1 MADKLGI
8 YIHIP
13 FCRSKCDYCDFYSL
27 AGREDQMDRYQKA
40 LLAHLKETAPLA
52 QGYPVDSIY
61 FGGGTPSL
69 CAPEAVAGL
78 LDHAATLFDCT
89 AAEET
94 TLEANPD
101 DLTPAYLAVL
111 RRAGVNRLSVGIQS
125 FDDAC
130 LKLMNRRHN
139 AAQAVEAVRSAQRE
153 GYENITVDLIF
164 GVPGFGNDTLRRSLD
179 SALALGVQHIS
190 AYHLTV
196 EPQTAFGRRMAQGR
210 FSPVTEETSEEEFLT
225 VHRTLRDAGFEHYEV
240 SNYAL
245 PGRRAIH
252 NSAYWSGDPYLGI
265 GPAAHSFDGE
275 CRRWAVADIGRYL
288 AGGDRYE
295 SERLTE
301 RDRYNETVMTA
312 LRTAEG
318 LDTKAIGRRFGP
330 ARLETLLDAARPWLD
345 AGDAT
350 LRDGQLA
357 IPAERFCCRTP

>member
-1 MADKLGI
+1 MAEKLGL
-8 YIHIP
+8 YVHIP

-27 AGREDQMDRYQKA
+27 AGKEGRMDDYQKA
-40 LLAHLKETAPLA
+40 LLAHMKETAPLTRGW
-52 QGYPVDSIY
+52 QVDTVY

-69 CAPEAVAGL
+69 CAPEAVTGL

-101 DLTPAYLAVL
+101 DLTPAYLAAL

-164 GVPGFGNDTLRRSLD
+164 GVPGFGDDTLRRSLD

-196 EPQTAFGRRMAQGR
+196 EPGTAFGRRAARGQ
-210 FSPVTEETSEEEFLT
+210 FAPVDEATSETEYTLVHETLT
-225 VHRTLRDAGFEHYEV
+225 GAGFEHYEV
-240 SNYAL
+240 SNFAL
-245 PGRRAIH
+245 PGFRA
-252 NSAYWSGDPYLGI
+252 
-265 GPAAHSFDGE
+265 PATTRPTG
-275 CRRWAVADIGRYL
+275 
-288 AGGDRYE
+288 
-295 SERLTE
+295 
-301 RDRYNETVMTA
+301 TA
-312 LRTAEG
+312 
-318 LDTKAIGRRFGP
+318 
-330 ARLETLLDAARPWLD
+330 
-345 AGDAT
+345 
-350 LRDGQLA
+350 
-357 IPAERFCCRTP
+357 